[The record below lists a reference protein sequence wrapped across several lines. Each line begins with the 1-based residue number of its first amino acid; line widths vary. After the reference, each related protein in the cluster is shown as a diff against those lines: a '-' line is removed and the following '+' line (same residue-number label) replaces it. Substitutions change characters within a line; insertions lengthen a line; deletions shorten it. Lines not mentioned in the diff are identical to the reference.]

1 MVTRPLLFSRASADW
16 ALLWLRLAGSALL
29 LRVHGL
35 PKLLDFRHQ
44 LSLIED
50 PFGLGAHLTL
60 SLAIFAEVLCPLLI
74 ILGLLTRLATLPVL
88 FLLLVSLVWVHPEW
102 SLTEG
107 QFAWLLLIV
116 FGAVLIGGSGSIAL
130 DRRFAAFT
138 HPGSLRP

>member
-1 MVTRPLLFSRASADW
+1 MIATPLLSSRTSADW
-16 ALLWLRLAGSALL
+16 ALLWLRLSGSALL

-35 PKLLDFRHQ
+35 PKLLDFQHQ

-102 SLTEG
+102 SLAEG
-107 QFAWLLLIV
+107 QFAWLLVIV
-116 FGAVLIGGSGSIAL
+116 FATLLIGGSGAFSL
-130 DRRFAAFT
+130 DRCLAPFT
-138 HPGSLRP
+138 RLGSQRP

>member
-1 MVTRPLLFSRASADW
+1 MVASPLLSSRISADW

-35 PKLLDFRHQ
+35 PKLLDFQHQ
-44 LSLIED
+44 LTLIED

-74 ILGLLTRLATLPVL
+74 ILGLLTRLATLPLL

-102 SLTEG
+102 SLAEG
-107 QFAWLLLIV
+107 QFAWLLVIV
-116 FGAVLIGGSGSIAL
+116 FFALLIGGSGSIAL
-130 DRRFAAFT
+130 DRRFPLFARL
-138 HPGSLRP
+138 GSQRS

>member
-1 MVTRPLLFSRASADW
+1 MVASPLLSSRISADW

-35 PKLLDFRHQ
+35 PKLLDFQHQ
-44 LSLIED
+44 LTLIED

-74 ILGLLTRLATLPVL
+74 ILGLLTRLATLPLL

-102 SLTEG
+102 SLAEG
-107 QFAWLLLIV
+107 QFAWLLVIV
-116 FGAVLIGGSGSIAL
+116 FFALLIGGSGSIAL
-130 DRRFAAFT
+130 DRRFPLFARL
-138 HPGSLRP
+138 GSQRP

>member
-1 MVTRPLLFSRASADW
+1 MVTRPLLSSRTCADW

-35 PKLLDFRHQ
+35 PKLLDFQHQ
-44 LSLIED
+44 LTLIED

-102 SLTEG
+102 SLAEG
-107 QFAWLLLIV
+107 QFA
-116 FGAVLIGGSGSIAL
+116 
-130 DRRFAAFT
+130 
-138 HPGSLRP
+138 

>member
-1 MVTRPLLFSRASADW
+1 MIATPLLSSRTPADW

-35 PKLLDFRHQ
+35 PKLLDFQHQ
-44 LSLIED
+44 LTLIED

-88 FLLLVSLVWVHPEW
+88 FLLLVSLAWVHPEW
-102 SLTEG
+102 SLAEG
-107 QFAWLLLIV
+107 QFAWLLVIV
-116 FGAVLIGGSGSIAL
+116 FAALLIGGSGAFSL
-130 DRRFAAFT
+130 DRCFAPFT
-138 HPGSLRP
+138 RLGSQRP